1 MFIATLNY
9 ILRSCLKHQEEK
21 KEKDLSRLLILSNK
35 TNCSV
40 STVLFMSS
48 LARKVTDVAHA
59 SPPPLPHE

>member
-9 ILRSCLKHQEEK
+9 ILRPCLKHQEEK
-21 KEKDLSRLLILSNK
+21 KKDLSRLLILSNK